1 MSLLKPRKPA
11 KATAQAPAPASA
23 PAFEE
28 RLLRLAD
35 VCPMVGLG
43 KTSIYAMIRDGK
55 FPPQSKHGTRAS
67 HWKLSEVQAYIRGE
81 WQPLHA
87 SAPVLKLICKKGG
100 RA

>member
-43 KTSIYAMIRDGK
+43 KTSIYDLM
-55 FPPQSKHGTRAS
+55 
-67 HWKLSEVQAYIRGE
+67 
-81 WQPLHA
+81 
-87 SAPVLKLICKKGG
+87 KKGRFPVRIKFSA
-100 RA
+100 RAAMWPESAVMAWIQATAAQAQATQPGGVQ